1 MSQLETLNINN
12 DDIEEIIIQMLE
24 DHGYTGIELLN
35 KLSSIYQTYQQQH
48 IKNWQIE
55 DINKFASLK
64 DTIWFNFEHKIH
76 FDDIEKAYGIHTL
89 QYLGTRFPALT
100 HLFDD
105 SSLIEFLYLPL
116 LLEEIDQVIE
126 LWKADSDIYLAEIY
140 ADEEIDNICGG
151 DNPSEIIIFNKGE
164 HPSKYCKDCINR
176 MTSIVDSNGNNQI
189 LPKKNYV
196 YCVLTGPL
204 NQFEQT
210 SIYFNLLVDLR
221 NTIISAIQ
229 YHKSVQLV
237 ISDYLS

>member
-1 MSQLETLNINN
+1 MSQFETLNINN

-140 ADEEIDNICGG
+140 VNDENIDIKGG
-151 DNPSEIIIFNKGE
+151 QKPSEIIIHRKTE
-164 HPSKYCKDCINR
+164 SPVKYKSDCVNR
-176 MTSIVDSNGNNQI
+176 PTSILDANGNKQI
-189 LPKKNYV
+189 LQKKEYV
-196 YCVLTGPL
+196 FCMLTGPI
-204 NQFEQT
+204 NKYEQN

-221 NTIISAIQ
+221 DTITSAIQ
-229 YHKSVQLV
+229 YHKDVQL
-237 ISDYLS
+237 ILTD